1 MPRNFSPRRPSSS
14 SQTAQKNAA
23 HTSWQGVSKWYQ
35 ESVGESGHYYHQ
47 RIVIPGV
54 LRLLDLHAGDS
65 LLDLACGQGV
75 LERAL
80 KVPISYT
87 GLDAAGGLIAQAEKQ
102 KKDPQHVFAVADV
115 TKPILQP
122 DQLFSHA
129 ACVLA
134 LQNMEKPEGL
144 FAQMAAHL
152 QPGGKG
158 VIVMNHPAFR
168 IPRQTSWGIDEKN
181 KLQYRR
187 VNMYTSPIKVPITAH
202 PGQQSAVVTWSF
214 HQPLSAYV
222 SMAVS
227 QGLVIDALEEWVSDK
242 QSEGK
247 AAKMENR
254 GRSEFPLFL
263 AMRLRR
269 LPLAQSV

>member
-1 MPRNFSPRRPSSS
+1 MPQRSSSPRRSSS
-14 SQTAQKNAA
+14 APQRNASP
-23 HTSWQGVSKWYQ
+23 TSWQGVSKWYQ

-47 RIVIPGV
+47 HIVIPGV
-54 LRLLDLHAGDS
+54 LRLLELKTGDS

-75 LERAL
+75 LERAV

-87 GLDAAGGLIAQAEKQ
+87 GLDAAGGLVTQAERQ
-102 KKDPQHVFAVADV
+102 KKDPAHVFATTDV
-115 TKPILQP
+115 TKPLP
-122 DQLFSHA
+122 LTPGKVFTHS

-144 FAQMAAHL
+144 FAQMATHL
-152 QPGGKG
+152 APGGKG
-158 VIVMNHPAFR
+158 VIVINHPSFR
-168 IPRQTSWGIDEKN
+168 IPRQSSWGIDESN

-187 VNMYTSPIKVPITAH
+187 VNLYTSPIKVPITAH
-202 PGQQSAVVTWSF
+202 PGQQSNVVTWSF

-222 SMAVS
+222 SMIVS

-263 AMRLRR
+263 ALRVRR
-269 LPLAQSV
+269 LPLA

>member
-1 MPRNFSPRRPSSS
+1 MPRPNFPRRRSSPVSQRDAS
-14 SQTAQKNAA
+14 S
-23 HTSWQGVSKWYQ
+23 TSWQGVSKWYQ

-47 RIVIPGV
+47 HIVIPGV
-54 LRLLDLHAGDS
+54 LKLLDLKSGSS

-75 LERAL
+75 LERAV

-87 GLDAAGGLIAQAEKQ
+87 GFDAAGGLIAQAERQ
-102 KKDPQHVFAVADV
+102 KKDPSHVFAVTDV
-115 TKPILQP
+115 TKPLP
-122 DQLFSHA
+122 LVPGKVFSHA

-134 LQNMEKPEGL
+134 LQNMEKPAGL
-144 FAQMAAHL
+144 FEQMATHL
-152 QPGGKG
+152 APGGTG
-158 VIVMNHPAFR
+158 VIVINHPSFR
-168 IPRQTSWGIDEKN
+168 IPRQSSWGIDESN

-187 VNMYTSPIKVPITAH
+187 VNLYTSPIKVPITAH
-202 PGQQSAVVTWSF
+202 PGQQSTVVTWSF
-214 HQPLSAYV
+214 HEPLSAYV
-222 SMAVS
+222 SMIVS

-263 AMRLRR
+263 ALRVRR
-269 LPLAQSV
+269 LPLALSQ